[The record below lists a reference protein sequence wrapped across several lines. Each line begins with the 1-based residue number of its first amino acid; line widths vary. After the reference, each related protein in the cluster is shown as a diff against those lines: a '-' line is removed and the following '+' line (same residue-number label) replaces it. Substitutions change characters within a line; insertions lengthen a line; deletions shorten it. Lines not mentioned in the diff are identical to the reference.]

1 MTNNNSQSTNVY
13 TKPTGISPLT
23 NLKLTY
29 FTINLARAIAIIFKA
44 LTVISIKTAMGVA
57 LIIALIPSLIKDGI
71 QHRILSATVS
81 TPLVMYT
88 TVNVFIAI
96 LYVLYMLTIVYRFW
110 KLVLVSS
117 YRTFYNL
124 ISLLGTTVAACFLV
138 IALNHIPKSDF
149 ELDSPFINQTV
160 YTFLAFA
167 CLFLAAHIIMQL
179 VTKLAQNRFAELFY
193 TKEFLADKDTVK
205 LSQFATD
212 RQKQLERLVQ
222 PQWRERTTI
231 HELTFTQLPLSEQ
244 LTTVFH
250 VDLNKQPYNNVF
262 DFIIRPVMSEFNI
275 APSRTALPIEP
286 DTEKES
292 K

>member
-1 MTNNNSQSTNVY
+1 MTNNSSQSTNVY
-13 TKPTGISPLT
+13 TKPNGINPLT

-29 FTINLARAIAIIFKA
+29 FTINLARAFAIIFKV
-44 LTVISIKTAMGVA
+44 LTVVSIKTAMGVA
-57 LIIALIPSLIKDGI
+57 LIIALVPSLIKDGI

-96 LYVLYMLTIVYRFW
+96 LYALYMLTIVYRFW

-124 ISLLGTTVAACFLV
+124 ISLFGTTVAACFLV

-160 YTFLAFA
+160 YTFIAFA
-167 CLFLAAHIIMQL
+167 CLFLAARLIMQ
-179 VTKLAQNRFAELFY
+179 VITKIAQNRFNELFY
-193 TKEFLADKDTVK
+193 TKEFLSDNDNVK
-205 LSQFATD
+205 LSEFATN

-222 PQWRERTTI
+222 PQWHERTTI

-244 LTTVFH
+244 LTTVFC

-262 DFIIRPVMSEFNI
+262 DFIIRPVMSEFKI
-275 APSRTALPIEP
+275 APSRTAQQIEP
-286 DTEKES
+286 DAEKES
-292 K
+292 